1 MNRLYRILAVLVAA
15 GALGLMALAG
25 RAGQAAPG
33 EAGRPLAK
41 ATFAGGCFWCMEP
54 PFDKVEGVVST
65 TSGYTGGQKQNPT
78 YAEVSSGG
86 TGHVEAVEVVYD
98 PAKVTYERLLDI
110 FWHNV
115 DPLTA
120 DGQFC
125 DKGSQYRS
133 AIFVHDEAQRRLAEA
148 SKRAL
153 EDSGRFTQPLVTE
166 LLPAQAFYPAEA
178 YHQDYY
184 LEHPLKY
191 RFYRSSCGR
200 DARLREVWGEDAGK

>member
-1 MNRLYRILAVLVAA
+1 MTRLYRILAVLVVLVA
-15 GALGLMALAG
+15 GGVLGEEG
-25 RAGQAAPG
+25 H
-33 EAGRPLAK
+33 PLAR

-54 PFDKVEGVVST
+54 AFDKVEGVVST
-65 TSGYTGGQKQNPT
+65 TSGYTGGQKENPT

-98 PAKVTYERLLDI
+98 PAKVSYERLLDV

-153 EDSGRFTQPLVTE
+153 EASGRFTQPLVTE
-166 LLPAQAFYPAEA
+166 ILPAQAFYPAEA

-184 LEHPLKY
+184 REHPLKY

-200 DARLREVWGEDAGK
+200 DARLREVWGEAAGK